1 MAQLP
6 AGLQGRV
13 TKDNFGSSMPSY
25 GPLYPTFVPGTGWQ
39 WLDIDVVMIDYTT
52 DAEAAAEWLP
62 AEASLIDISVAPG
75 QSAIKM
81 IWANYRGG
89 TLPPYKEVIQ
99 TIPCIFEDQ
108 LFLYVAQIWVDTDS
122 AMASGRELGGF
133 PKKLGDIGMDFLGH
147 TWHGYL
153 ARPADNRIAS
163 FSFETTGKMLTVP
176 LPADRTPT
184 FPFPYNLALPLPQPS
199 GEPQAVP
206 YVTLQSRFI
215 PNTTVGA
222 EDPWSLAQLTAGV
235 WTLEQGTIWAGD
247 ATLAFHPSEQDP
259 LSLLPVNAVLSAM
272 LFQGDMYLEDLAVV
286 ADL

>member
-1 MAQLP
+1 M
-6 AGLQGRV
+6 
-13 TKDNFGSSMPSY
+13 
-25 GPLYPTFVPGTGWQ
+25 
-39 WLDIDVVMIDYTT
+39 
-52 DAEAAAEWLP
+52 
-62 AEASLIDISVAPG
+62 
-75 QSAIKM
+75 
-81 IWANYRGG
+81 
-89 TLPPYKEVIQ
+89 IQ

-108 LFLYVAQIWVDTDS
+108 LHLYVAQIWVDTDS
-122 AMASGRELGGF
+122 AMTSGRELGGF

-153 ARPADNRIAS
+153 ARPANNRIAS

-176 LPADRTPT
+176 LPADRTPV

-222 EDPWSLAQLTAGV
+222 EDHGPWRSSPRGCGPWSRGRLGRRRDSRV
-235 WTLEQGTIWAGD
+235 PPLE
-247 ATLAFHPSEQDP
+247 EDP

-272 LFQGDMYLEDLAVV
+272 LFQGDMYLKDLAVV